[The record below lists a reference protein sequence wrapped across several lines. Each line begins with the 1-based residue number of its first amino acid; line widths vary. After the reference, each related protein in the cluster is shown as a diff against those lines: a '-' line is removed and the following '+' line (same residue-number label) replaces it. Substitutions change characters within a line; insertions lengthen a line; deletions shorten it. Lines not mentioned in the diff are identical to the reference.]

1 MEDEWKIADKI
12 QQLYCELVIIKN
24 EYKPFTL
31 YRMNDISKYLKY
43 KSIRTITQHYTVD
56 DKILVK
62 VKTKGGQQNI
72 SFLTY
77 SGLCRLLCK
86 SRQPI
91 PHDIMDCC
99 GIHVNMCKYNCIEH
113 DTITCITTAF
123 AGENFILQY
132 VVLSYRIDLY
142 FPKYR
147 IAVECDECQHFTIHN
162 NNSDRIREA
171 DIITQLD
178 CKFIRYNPYDNDFN
192 IFYVINQIYKQI
204 KEL

>member
-24 EYKPFTL
+24 ECKPFTL
-31 YRMNDISKYLKY
+31 YKMNDIAKYLGY

-56 DKILVK
+56 DKILIK

-77 SGLCRLLCK
+77 NGLCRLLCK

-91 PHDIMDCC
+91 PDDIMDCC
-99 GIHVNMCKYNCIEH
+99 GININLLKYNCIEH
-113 DTITCITTAF
+113 DTITSITTAF
-123 AGENFILQY
+123 SGETFILQY
-132 VVLSYRIDLY
+132 VILSYRIDLY

-147 IAVECDECQHFTIHN
+147 IAVECDERQHFTIN
-162 NNSDRIREA
+162 NIHSDQIREA
-171 DIITQLD
+171 HIIKQLD